1 MKPSI
6 FSHLRL
12 NVAYNPEKPG
22 VSCGSAILVFDLK
35 WIMRN
40 KQDFEQHLRT
50 LYSMIKFFPLAI
62 LALLIFKALH
72 IRDVTLQSLSECL
85 LPGRIS
91 LISLVFTPFEICQDK
106 KT

>member
-1 MKPSI
+1 MNHFGNQNLAIESQAK
-6 FSHLRL
+6 
-12 NVAYNPEKPG
+12 
-22 VSCGSAILVFDLK
+22 VSSNIG
-35 WIMRN
+35 
-40 KQDFEQHLRT
+40 RT
-50 LYSMIKFFPLAI
+50 FPIHSMIKFFPLAI